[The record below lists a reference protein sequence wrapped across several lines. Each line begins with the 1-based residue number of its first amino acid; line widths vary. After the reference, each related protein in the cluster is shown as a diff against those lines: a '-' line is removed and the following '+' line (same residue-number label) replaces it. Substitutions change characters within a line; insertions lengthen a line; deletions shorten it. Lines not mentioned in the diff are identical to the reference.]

1 MFVQDRSA
9 MIHLFNHFLQIK
21 LRLCR
26 AMLIAAAISC
36 LSSPVAMA
44 QNYPVSGVWV
54 ATDDRTPGSK
64 GGACFTL
71 KMLGIES
78 ILDESLPT
86 VLIFSDG
93 ERIEVRA
100 GFHSQQSIRSVR
112 SAEDGNF
119 RITELPSKRSS
130 WLPWSKRQSY
140 VLRIVDPV
148 TIELGDGKSNT
159 RFAKCSSKNSSL

>member
-1 MFVQDRSA
+1 MQEIMTIKRGGNASAEDRGHLRVHGFPGLDSQSDLIPRAISRHLSQQRMLAVLGWTWVFVQDRSA
-9 MIHLFNHFLQIK
+9 MIHLFNPSLKIR
-21 LRLCR
+21 LRLGQ
-26 AMLIAAAISC
+26 AMVVAAAISC

-78 ILDESLPT
+78 ILDGSLPT

-100 GFHSQQSIRSVR
+100 GFHSQQSIRS
-112 SAEDGNF
+112 
-119 RITELPSKRSS
+119 L
-130 WLPWSKRQSY
+130 
-140 VLRIVDPV
+140 
-148 TIELGDGKSNT
+148 
-159 RFAKCSSKNSSL
+159 